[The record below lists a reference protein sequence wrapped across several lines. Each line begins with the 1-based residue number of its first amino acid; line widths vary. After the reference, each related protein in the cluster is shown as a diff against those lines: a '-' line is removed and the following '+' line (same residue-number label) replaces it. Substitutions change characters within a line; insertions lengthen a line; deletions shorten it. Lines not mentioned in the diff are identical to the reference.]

1 MTEDKALVEH
11 SRSDLAY
18 IMGLSAHMERGKPS
32 DKNISDLIAMVRWN
46 AEQHIYAK
54 DRLEQLTAEVERL
67 IEACA
72 EPAFE
77 VGVLR
82 EALDWMADSEPLV
95 VEAIL
100 NRVRAALE
108 GKQ

>member
-1 MTEDKALVEH
+1 MTENDKALVERMRKYDWRGSVRH
-11 SRSDLAY
+11 KT
-18 IMGLSAHMERGKPS
+18 AHE
-32 DKNISDLIAMVRWN
+32 A
-46 AEQHIYAK
+46 A
-54 DRLEQLTAEVERL
+54 DRIEQLTAEVQRL

-108 GKQ
+108 AKQ